1 MTNHQIRVLIIDD
14 DPDVRRTLEAILTT
28 DPRLVIAAQASDGRH
43 GLTAARVQQPD
54 VILLDIRMP
63 TLDGLTTLEHLL
75 QSRSTAR
82 ILMLTTFGDSENVRR
97 AIGAGAHG
105 FLLKAGEPR
114 ELLRAIHG
122 TMAGETWLAPQ
133 VAGFLAADVREHV
146 ASNKEAADAA
156 RPLSELSTRER
167 QVAHL
172 LARGLSNREIG
183 QQLFLSES
191 TVKAYIS
198 AALDRLD
205 QRNRVE
211 LAALVWVAQTLPD
224 Q

>member
-1 MTNHQIRVLIIDD
+1 MKHQITVLIIDD
-14 DPDVRRTLEAILTT
+14 DADVRRTLKAILST
-28 DPRLVIAAQASDGRH
+28 DPHVDIAAEASDGRQ

-63 TLDGLTTLEHLL
+63 TLDGLTTLECLK
-75 QSRSTAR
+75 QSGTTAR
-82 ILMLTTFGDSENVRR
+82 TLMLTTFGDGENVRR
-97 AIGAGAHG
+97 AISAGAHG
-105 FLLKAGEPR
+105 FLLKSGDPH

-133 VAGFLAADVREHV
+133 VAGFLAEDVRQHA
-146 ASNKEAADAA
+146 ASNKEATEAA
-156 RPLSELSTRER
+156 RQLDGLTARER
-167 QVAHL
+167 EVAQL
-172 LARGLSNREIG
+172 VAGGLSNREIG

-211 LAALVWVAQTLPD
+211 LAALVWAAQALD
-224 Q
+224 DR